1 MVRCCTITLAEPP
14 GVGQKDGPSGEKG
27 DGTAMGVA
35 QPVNFEALEVQA
47 RTLLAVFIAAGYE
60 AVAPEIIQPAGVFL
74 DVVGETLRGRT
85 YVFTD
90 LNGEELCL
98 RPDLTVPTCRLYLQ
112 RHPEADREAFYSY
125 NGPAFRFQPASADAS
140 HPREFRQAGIEA
152 FGDKDAGE
160 ADARTLVLMLRALQ
174 QAGLP
179 GWKLR
184 IGDVGLF
191 DALLGV
197 AEMPDRWR
205 RRLRHQFWR
214 PEAFRAEL
222 KRLSTEPAR
231 SMAGVPGDLIDALD
245 PDDPGGAEA
254 LVAEHL
260 DKAGIELI
268 GVRSAAEIA
277 EGLLAIAADAKAPPL
292 KLEAAALIDAYVR
305 TRAPAA
311 KTAGELRRLVG
322 KASDGLAAAID
333 AYERRCALLAES
345 GIDMSAVDFS
355 AEFGRSVGYYTG
367 FVFEVLVEALGPSSP
382 VAGGGRYDGLL
393 KAVGAPRSVPA
404 VGGAVHTERLLTVV
418 RGGRR

>member
-1 MVRCCTITLAEPP
+1 
-14 GVGQKDGPSGEKG
+14 
-27 DGTAMGVA
+27 MGVA
-35 QPVNFEALEVQA
+35 QPVNFEALEAQA
-47 RTLLAVFIAAGYE
+47 RTLLSVFIAAGYE
-60 AVAPEIIQPAGVFL
+60 AVAPDIIQPAGVFL
-74 DVVGETLRGRT
+74 DVVGEALRGRT

-112 RHPEADREAFYSY
+112 RHPAADREAFYSY

-160 ADARTLVLMLRALQ
+160 ADARTLVLILRALQ
-174 QAGLP
+174 QAGLS
-179 GWKLR
+179 GWRLR

-191 DALLGV
+191 DALLSV
-197 AEMPDRWR
+197 ADIPERWR

-231 SMAGVPGDLIDALD
+231 STAALPRGLIDALD
-245 PDDPGGAEA
+245 VEDAAGAEV
-254 LVAEHL
+254 LVAEHME
-260 DKAGIELI
+260 KAGIALV
-268 GVRSAAEIA
+268 GVRSTAEIT

-292 KLEAAALIDAYVR
+292 KPQTAALIDAYVR
-305 TRAPAA
+305 TRAPAPQA
-311 KTAGELRRLVG
+311 TGELRRLVG
-322 KASDGLAAAID
+322 KASDGLVAAID
-333 AYERRCALLAES
+333 TYERRCALLAES
-345 GIDMSAVDFS
+345 GIDMSSVDFS

-367 FVFEVLVEALGPSSP
+367 FVFEVVVDALGPTSP

-393 KAVGAPRSVPA
+393 KAVGAPRDIPA
-404 VGGAVHTERLLTVV
+404 VGGAVHTERLLTMV
-418 RGGRR
+418 RGGKR

>member
-1 MVRCCTITLAEPP
+1 
-14 GVGQKDGPSGEKG
+14 
-27 DGTAMGVA
+27 MGVA
-35 QPVNFEALEVQA
+35 QPINFEALEGQA
-47 RTLLAVFIAAGYE
+47 RTLLSVFIAAGYE

-74 DVVGETLRGRT
+74 DVVGEALRGRT

-112 RHPEADREAFYSY
+112 RYPAADREAFYSY

-140 HPREFRQAGIEA
+140 HPRQFRQSGIEA

-160 ADARTLVLMLRALQ
+160 ADARTLVLMLRGLQ
-174 QAGLP
+174 QAGLSS
-179 GWKLR
+179 WKLR

-191 DALLGV
+191 DALLGI
-197 AEMPDRWR
+197 ADMPDRWR

-222 KRLSTEPAR
+222 KRLSSGPAR
-231 SMAGVPGDLIDALD
+231 STAGVPRALLEALD
-245 PDDPGGAEA
+245 PDDLAGAEV
-254 LVAEHL
+254 LVAEYL
-260 DKAGIELI
+260 ETAGTELI

-277 EGLLAIAADAKAPPL
+277 EGLLAIAADSEAPPL
-292 KLEAAALIDAYVR
+292 KPEAAELIDAYVR
-305 TRAPAA
+305 VRAPAA
-311 KTAGELRRLVG
+311 DASAELRRLAG
-322 KASDGLAAAID
+322 KASDGLAVAIE
-333 AYERRCALLAES
+333 AYERRCKLLAES
-345 GIDMSAVDFS
+345 GVDMRGMDFS

-367 FVFEVLVEALGPSSP
+367 FVFEVISDVLGPSSP
-382 VAGGGRYDGLL
+382 VAGGGRYDGLM
-393 KAVGAPRSVPA
+393 KAVGAPRDVPA

>member
-1 MVRCCTITLAEPP
+1 
-14 GVGQKDGPSGEKG
+14 
-27 DGTAMGVA
+27 MGVA
-35 QPVNFEALEVQA
+35 QPVNFEALEAQA

-60 AVAPEIIQPAGVFL
+60 AVAPDIIQPAGVFL
-74 DVVGETLRGRT
+74 DVVGEALRGRT

-112 RHPEADREAFYSY
+112 RHPAADREAFYSY
-125 NGPAFRFQPASADAS
+125 NGPAFRFQPAGAGAS
-140 HPREFRQAGIEA
+140 HPREFRQSGIEA

-160 ADARTLVLMLRALQ
+160 ADARTLVLILRGLQ
-174 QAGLP
+174 QAGL
-179 GWKLR
+179 GNWKLR

-191 DALLGV
+191 DALLGM

-231 SMAGVPGDLIDALD
+231 STAALPAALIEALD
-245 PDDPGGAEA
+245 PDDVAGAEV
-254 LVAEHL
+254 LVSEHL
-260 DKAGIELI
+260 EKAGIELI

-292 KLEAAALIDAYVR
+292 KPEAAALIDAYVATR
-305 TRAPAA
+305 TPALDA
-311 KTAGELRRLVG
+311 AGVVRKLAGKT
-322 KASDGLAAAID
+322 SDGLGQAID
-333 AYERRCALLAES
+333 AYERRCKLLVES
-345 GIDMSAVDFS
+345 GVDMSKVDFS
-355 AEFGRSVGYYTG
+355 AEFGRNVGYYTG
-367 FVFEVLVEALGPSSP
+367 FVFEVLVDALGPSSP

-393 KAVGAPRSVPA
+393 KAVGAPHDVPA

-418 RGGRR
+418 RGGKK